1 MKDRDMLRRILV
13 VDDDRDIVYMIAEF
27 LKKNG
32 YEVLTAS
39 DGEQALERIK
49 TDAPDL
55 IIADLTM
62 PKMGGWHFTQ
72 KVREDKDHAKIPIIV
87 LSGLLEADSEPES
100 FEAANAYMGKPFDIF
115 KLHAKIRELLN

>member
-1 MKDRDMLRRILV
+1 MPQKILV
-13 VDDDRDIVYMIAEF
+13 VDDDQDMVFIITEF

-32 YEVLTAS
+32 YEVFSAS
-39 DGEQALERIK
+39 DGEQALELIK
-49 TDAPDL
+49 NNPPEL

-72 KVREDKDHAKIPIIV
+72 KVREKYATVPIIV
-87 LSGLLEADSEPES
+87 LSGLLENDTEPET

-115 KLHAKIRELLN
+115 KLFEKVQSLLNKG